1 MNVHT
6 MRAAVIA
13 SFGSIDSLTVTSV
26 PRPIP
31 RAGEVLLRISAIGI
45 NPVDWKTVEGAGVA
59 SQVTSFPF
67 TPGWDVAGTVAVSGP
82 GPVMFKPG
90 DRVMGMVNF
99 PAGGGAFAEYVA
111 APVEDLVPIPD
122 GADDVQA
129 AAAPLVSLTAWQAL
143 FDTAGL
149 ASGERV
155 LVHAAAGGVGH
166 VAVQLARWKGA
177 HVIGTASER
186 NHGFLQSLGC
196 AEVFSHGADDPWM
209 AAGPV
214 DVVLDTVGGDTRGR
228 SLEILAPTGR
238 LVTLLTGSSDAG
250 LGSGDPRVSKI
261 LVHPN
266 RESLVSIAK
275 LIASRDLSMT
285 TTVFTGLDSLPE
297 ALQRSRHG
305 HTRGKIVLLLN
316 GGA

>member
-6 MRAAVIA
+6 MRAAVVD
-13 SFGSIDSLTVTSV
+13 SFGSLDSLTVTSV
-26 PRPIP
+26 PTPSP
-31 RAGEVLLRISAIGI
+31 GAGEVLLRISAIGI
-45 NPVDWKTVEGAGVA
+45 NPVDWKTVEGAGVS
-59 SQVTSFPF
+59 SQVASFPF
-67 TPGWDVAGTVAVSGP
+67 TPGWDVAGTVAASGP
-82 GPVMFKPG
+82 GPVTFNPG

-111 APVEDLVPIPD
+111 APVEDLVTIPD

>member
-1 MNVHT
+1 
-6 MRAAVIA
+6 
-13 SFGSIDSLTVTSV
+13 
-26 PRPIP
+26 
-31 RAGEVLLRISAIGI
+31 
-45 NPVDWKTVEGAGVA
+45 
-59 SQVTSFPF
+59 
-67 TPGWDVAGTVAVSGP
+67 
-82 GPVMFKPG
+82 MFKPG

>member
-1 MNVHT
+1 
-6 MRAAVIA
+6 
-13 SFGSIDSLTVTSV
+13 
-26 PRPIP
+26 
-31 RAGEVLLRISAIGI
+31 VLLRISAIGI